1 MEILDQTRKKRVSLD
16 VFRLLNDTF
25 PIKLRNMFM
34 RHADKKDIRGER
46 SRRLLPK
53 VRTEQQEKCLP
64 FKVH

>member
-16 VFRLLNDTF
+16 VFRLLNDTCN
-25 PIKLRNMFM
+25 IKLRNMFM
-34 RHADKKDIRGER
+34 RHADKKDIRER

-53 VRTEQQEKCLP
+53 VRNEREEKCLP